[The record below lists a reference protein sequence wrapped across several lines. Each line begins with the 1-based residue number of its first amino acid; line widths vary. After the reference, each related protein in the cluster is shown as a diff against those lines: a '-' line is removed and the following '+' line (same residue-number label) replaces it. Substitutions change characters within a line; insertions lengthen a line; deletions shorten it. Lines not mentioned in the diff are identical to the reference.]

1 MDAKKR
7 RATQQ
12 VTIRPATSLMDQLS
26 EQAEAA
32 GLATTN
38 EYIIELLR
46 LGSDY
51 VRGHNPPRLQELR
64 DIIAPGTASQL
75 DAQSVGKLV
84 EREVERLLSSPAGAQ
99 LMRRALFP
107 E

>member
-1 MDAKKR
+1 MDVKKR

-12 VTIRPATSLMDQLS
+12 VTIRPATALLDQLS
-26 EQAEAA
+26 EQAERVAA
-32 GLATTN
+32 ATTN
-38 EYIIELLR
+38 EYICELLR
-46 LGSDY
+46 LASDY
-51 VRGHNPPRLQELR
+51 LRGHNPPRLQELR

-84 EREVERLLSSPAGAQ
+84 EREVERLLASPAGAQ